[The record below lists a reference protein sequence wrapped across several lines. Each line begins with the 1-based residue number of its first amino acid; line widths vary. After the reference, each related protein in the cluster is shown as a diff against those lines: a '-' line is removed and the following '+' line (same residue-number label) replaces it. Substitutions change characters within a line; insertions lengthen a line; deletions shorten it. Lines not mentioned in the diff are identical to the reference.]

1 MGIPEGEFYHYD
13 TPCTVTNQIAML
25 KKGGFKRVEMVFR
38 IGNTTILAA
47 YKQVITDKD

>member
-25 KKGGFKRVEMVFR
+25 KKGGFERVEMVFR

-47 YKQVITDKD
+47 CKQVIPDKD